1 MIRRPPR
8 STLFPYTTLF
18 RSSPDLD
25 TVMYAFAGRLDAMR
39 GWGVA
44 DDTFRCLEAMGDLGA
59 ETWFNLGDRDLAT
72 HLYRTRALGDGTPL
86 SAVTA
91 ELCRRLGVA
100 ARILPMSDDPV
111 RTRVRTPDGWLSFQ
125 EYFVREKAQ
134 VRVLDVEYAGAAA
147 SRPAPGVLEAI
158 READLV
164 VVCPSNPVTSVGP
177 VLAVPGMAQ
186 ALAAVRSRV
195 VAVSP
200 IVGGAAVSGPA
211 GELMRARGAPRAR
224 SGDAERRLGRPPR
237 RAPRRRL
244 GRHAR
249 PRGCRTR
256 RGLRRRAARLARP
269 GGEFE
274 SHLGGRVRPGRGR
287 ATGRTRLP
295 YRAGRRALGDRRRDS
310 CARRRGGGRRAR
322 GCPLALRARHAR
334 RGAHASRHD
343 AAQVR
348 RALVPE
354 PPRGGA
360 RPRPRTAGHG
370 PPRPRPRRGRARRCR
385 GARDRGRYHRERPR
399 RPRVGVRRREV
410 REAAATVSS
419 VPSPP
424 RYEVIGIEGI
434 PEVRP
439 GDDIARLIVEAA
451 ARQFTPLAG
460 GDLLVVGQKIVS
472 KAEGRIVRL
481 ADVTPSPVALAM
493 AAGLGR
499 DPRLVE
505 VILRESRRVVRMD
518 QGVLLTETP

>member
-1 MIRRPPR
+1 MRLTAIAGGTGAAKLLRGLAAAVPR
-8 STLFPYTTLF
+8 SSLTVIGNTGDDAEIWGLHV
-18 RSSPDLD
+18 SPDLD
-25 TVMYAFAGRLDAMR
+25 TVMYALAGRLDAMR

-211 GELMRARGAPRAR
+211 GELMRARGLPVSPVGVAAAYAPWLGTLVIDRSDAAR
-224 SGDAERRLGRPPR
+224 VPELERLG
-237 RAPRRRL
+237 
-244 GRHAR
+244 
-249 PRGCRTR
+249 
-256 RGLRRRAARLARP
+256 
-269 GGEFE
+269 
-274 SHLGGRVRPGRGR
+274 VRPV
-287 ATGRTRLP
+287 
-295 YRAGRRALGDRRRDS
+295 
-310 CARRRGGGRRAR
+310 
-322 GCPLALRARHAR
+322 LADILMT
-334 RGAHASRHD
+334 D
-343 AAQVR
+343 
-348 RALVPE
+348 
-354 PPRGGA
+354 
-360 RPRPRTAGHG
+360 
-370 PPRPRPRRGRARRCR
+370 
-385 GARDRGRYHRERPR
+385 RDRE
-399 RPRVGVRRREV
+399 
-410 REAAATVSS
+410 
-419 VPSPP
+419 
-424 RYEVIGIEGI
+424 I
-434 PEVRP
+434 
-439 GDDIARLIVEAA
+439 
-451 ARQFTPLAG
+451 
-460 GDLLVVGQKIVS
+460 
-472 KAEGRIVRL
+472 
-481 ADVTPSPVALAM
+481 ALAQLM
-493 AAGLGR
+493 LAA
-499 DPRLVE
+499 
-505 VILRESRRVVRMD
+505 
-518 QGVLLTETP
+518 

>member
-1 MIRRPPR
+1 MRVTALAGGTGAAKLLRGLASTRPR
-8 STLFPYTTLF
+8 HELTIIGNTGDDTEIWGLHV
-18 RSSPDLD
+18 SPDLD
-25 TVMYAFAGRLDAMR
+25 TVMYALAGRLDAMR

-211 GELMRARGAPRAR
+211 GELMRARGLPVSPVGVAAAYAPWLGTLVIDRSDAAR
-224 SGDAERRLGRPPR
+224 VPELERLG
-237 RAPRRRL
+237 
-244 GRHAR
+244 
-249 PRGCRTR
+249 
-256 RGLRRRAARLARP
+256 
-269 GGEFE
+269 
-274 SHLGGRVRPGRGR
+274 VRPV
-287 ATGRTRLP
+287 
-295 YRAGRRALGDRRRDS
+295 
-310 CARRRGGGRRAR
+310 
-322 GCPLALRARHAR
+322 LADILMT
-334 RGAHASRHD
+334 D
-343 AAQVR
+343 
-348 RALVPE
+348 
-354 PPRGGA
+354 
-360 RPRPRTAGHG
+360 
-370 PPRPRPRRGRARRCR
+370 
-385 GARDRGRYHRERPR
+385 RDRE
-399 RPRVGVRRREV
+399 
-410 REAAATVSS
+410 
-419 VPSPP
+419 
-424 RYEVIGIEGI
+424 I
-434 PEVRP
+434 
-439 GDDIARLIVEAA
+439 
-451 ARQFTPLAG
+451 
-460 GDLLVVGQKIVS
+460 
-472 KAEGRIVRL
+472 
-481 ADVTPSPVALAM
+481 ALAQLM
-493 AAGLGR
+493 LAA
-499 DPRLVE
+499 
-505 VILRESRRVVRMD
+505 
-518 QGVLLTETP
+518 